1 MELNEKYFITPEQLR
16 VESYELGRRVITSGF
31 KPDFMVA
38 IWRGGTSVGS
48 YVHELLKCCDIKPD
62 HIAVRT
68 STYKGI
74 DEMHDVTTVD
84 GLEYVIEKANY
95 FHSLLIVDDVHDKGI
110 TIKSLVEEL
119 SKRSRANT
127 PNNIKVATVYY
138 KPNRNKTNRVP
149 DFYVHE
155 TDKWIVFPHEL
166 EGLTA
171 EEIKVAFGDTIYQI
185 VEDAKASVRTK
196 I

>member
-1 MELNEKYFITPEQLR
+1 
-16 VESYELGRRVITSGF
+16 
-31 KPDFMVA
+31 
-38 IWRGGTSVGS
+38 
-48 YVHELLKCCDIKPD
+48 
-62 HIAVRT
+62 
-68 STYKGI
+68 
-74 DEMHDVTTVD
+74 MHDVTTVD